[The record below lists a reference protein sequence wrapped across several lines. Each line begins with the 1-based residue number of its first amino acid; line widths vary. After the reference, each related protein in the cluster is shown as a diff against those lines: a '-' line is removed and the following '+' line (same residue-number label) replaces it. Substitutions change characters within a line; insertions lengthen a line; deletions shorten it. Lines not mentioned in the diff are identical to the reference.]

1 MRGKGRGGYGLKVCA
16 MRLAGVGCDVQGM
29 KDCERDKN
37 MKMNGEE
44 KGKKNERSGK
54 KMSWKKLKNFFHFG
68 AREDRPTTATNMTLR
83 ASHWT
88 TGTSGKVLHDTSL
101 NTFASI

>member
-1 MRGKGRGGYGLKVCA
+1 V
-16 MRLAGVGCDVQGM
+16 GVGCDMRGM

-37 MKMNGEE
+37 MKMDGEE
-44 KGKKNERSGK
+44 ERKKNERSGK

-68 AREDRPTTATNMTLR
+68 ARENRPTTTTKMTLR
-83 ASHWT
+83 ACQWT
-88 TGTSGKVLHDTSL
+88 IGTSVKVLHDTSS

>member
-1 MRGKGRGGYGLKVCA
+1 
-16 MRLAGVGCDVQGM
+16 M

-37 MKMNGEE
+37 MKMDGEE
-44 KGKKNERSGK
+44 KEKKTERSGK

-68 AREDRPTTATNMTLR
+68 AREDRPTTTTKMTLR

-88 TGTSGKVLHDTSL
+88 TGTSGKALHDSSS